1 MERYVCIHGHFYQP
15 PRENPWLEEIE
26 LQDSAYPY
34 HDWNERV
41 TAECYAP
48 NTASRIL
55 DSENRIVDIINN
67 YSKISFNVGP
77 TLLSWMQRHNP
88 DVYNAIIEADRI
100 SQTRF
105 SGHGSAIAQVY
116 NHMIMPLANRRDKY
130 TQVIW
135 GIEDFRARFGRQ
147 PEGMWLPETAVDT
160 ETLKV
165 LAELGIKFT
174 ILAPGQAKR
183 IKAIAKGA
191 RWHDIANGEIDPT
204 TVYLCTLPAGK
215 SISLFFYDGPISQ
228 DLAFGGL
235 LNDGEGF
242 AKRLMGVF
250 NDNREWPQ
258 IVHVATDGESYG
270 HHHRFGDMALSY
282 CLHYIESADGVRLTN
297 YGEYLEKHPPTQAV
311 EIVENTSWSCIH
323 GVERWRENCGCNS
336 GTKPGWSQAWRKP
349 LRDALDTLREK
360 LTSLYERQA
369 SKLLRT
375 PWQARN
381 DYIQVVL
388 DRSRECVD
396 EFFSGRAVRE
406 LSNEQKVR
414 VLKLLEMQRNCMLM
428 YTSCGWFFD
437 EISGIETTQV
447 LQYASRAI
455 QYAEELTGIS
465 LESVFTEQLAS
476 APSNAL
482 ENGAKVY
489 ELYVKPTRLDLL
501 RVGAHYGISSL
512 FEEDPSRIALYC
524 YTVSSDDYK
533 RAEGGK
539 SKLALGKT
547 RITSNL
553 TWEEKPV
560 SFAVLYFGDHNL
572 SGGVREFVDSETFG
586 LMEKEI
592 VESFERGDM
601 SQVMQLMIKHFGTNN
616 YSVWH
621 LFRDEQRKVLGQIL
635 EGTLDEVETSLR
647 KIYESNYDVMTF
659 VQSLRNPM
667 PRPFISAAEYVVNA
681 DLKRV
686 FLNTEVDL
694 SNLEN
699 LIQQVKKWSLELD
712 ADITRY
718 VASAWLSNSMR
729 RVKERPEESSLIQ
742 AITRVLELL
751 DSIALEL
758 DLWKAQNIYFA
769 VGKSLQPLKKELAE
783 GGDPSAKEWAEAF
796 AALGSRLHVR
806 IG

>member
-1 MERYVCIHGHFYQP
+1 MKRYVCIHGHFYQP

-100 SQTRF
+100 SQKKF

-135 GIEDFRARFGRQ
+135 GIEDFKARFGRQ

-160 ETLKV
+160 ETLMV

-174 ILAPGQAKR
+174 ILAPRQAKR

-191 RWHDIANGEIDPT
+191 RWHDIENGEIDPT
-204 TVYLCTLPAGK
+204 AAYLCTLTAGK

-250 NDNREWPQ
+250 NDDRGWPQ

-282 CLHYIESADGVRLTN
+282 CLHYIESTDGVKLTN
-297 YGEYLEKHPPTQAV
+297 YGQYLEKHPPTQAV
-311 EIVENTSWSCIH
+311 EIIENSSWSCVH
-323 GVERWRENCGCNS
+323 GIERWRDNCGCNS

-349 LRDALDTLREK
+349 LRDAMDTLREK
-360 LTSLYERQA
+360 LMSLYERET

-381 DYIQVVL
+381 NYIQVVL
-388 DRSRECVD
+388 DRSRECVNK
-396 EFFSGRAVRE
+396 FFSGCAVRE
-406 LSNEQKVR
+406 LSNDQKVR

-455 QYAEELTGIS
+455 QYAEELTDTS
-465 LESVFTEQLAS
+465 LESTFTEQLAT
-476 APSNAL
+476 APSNVL
-482 ENGAKVY
+482 ENGAKAY

-533 RAEGGK
+533 RVEGEK
-539 SKLALGKT
+539 SRLALGKT
-547 RITSNL
+547 RVTSNL
-553 TWEEKPV
+553 TWEEKPM

-572 SGGVREFVDSETFG
+572 SGGVREYLDSDAFG
-586 LMEKEI
+586 VMEKETI
-592 VESFERGDM
+592 ESFERGDM
-601 SQVMQLMIKHFGTNN
+601 SQVMQLMAKHFGMNN

-635 EGTLDEVETSLR
+635 EGTLNEVEASLR

-659 VQSLRNPM
+659 VQNLRNPM
-667 PRPFISAAEYVVNA
+667 PRPFISAAAYVVNA

-686 FLNTEVDL
+686 FQNADVDL
-694 SNLEN
+694 SKLEN

-729 RVKERPEESSLIQ
+729 RVKERPEESLLIQ
-742 AITRVLELL
+742 RITGVLELL

-769 VGKSLQPLKKELAE
+769 VGKSLQPLKKELAD
-783 GGDPSAKEWAEAF
+783 GGDPSAKEWVETF

-806 IG
+806 ID

>member
-135 GIEDFRARFGRQ
+135 GIEDFKARFGRQ

-174 ILAPGQAKR
+174 ILAPRQAKR
-183 IKAIAKGA
+183 IKVIAKGA
-191 RWHDIANGEIDPT
+191 RWHDIENGEIDPT
-204 TVYLCTLPAGK
+204 AAYLCILPAGK
-215 SISLFFYDGPISQ
+215 SIGLFFYDGPISQ

-250 NDNREWPQ
+250 NDDRGWPQ

-282 CLHYIESADGVRLTN
+282 CLHYIESTDGVKLTN

-311 EIVENTSWSCIH
+311 EIVENSSWSCVH
-323 GVERWRENCGCNS
+323 GVERWRDNCGCNS
-336 GTKPGWSQAWRKP
+336 GTKPGWSQAWRRP
-349 LRDALDTLREK
+349 LRDATDMLRERFI
-360 LTSLYERQA
+360 SLYQREA

-388 DRSRECVD
+388 DRSRERVNS
-396 EFFSGRAVRE
+396 FFSGCAVRE
-406 LSNEQKVR
+406 LSNDQKVR

-455 QYAEELTGIS
+455 QYAEELTGTS
-465 LESVFTEQLAS
+465 LESEFTEELAT
-476 APSNAL
+476 APSNVL
-482 ENGAKVY
+482 DDGAKAY

-524 YTVSSDDYK
+524 YTVSSDDY
-533 RAEGGK
+533 RRVEGGK
-539 SKLALGKT
+539 SRLALGKT

-560 SFAVLYFGDHNL
+560 TFAVLYFGDHNL

-586 LMEKEI
+586 LMEREI
-592 VESFERGDM
+592 VESFERGNM
-601 SQVMQLMIKHFGTNN
+601 SQVMQLMAKHFGMNN

-635 EGTLDEVETSLR
+635 EGTLIEVEASLR
-647 KIYESNYDVMTF
+647 KIYESNYDVMAF
-659 VQSLRNPM
+659 VQNLRNPI
-667 PRPFISAAEYVVNA
+667 PQPFISAAEYVVNA

-694 SNLEN
+694 SKLEN

-718 VASAWLSNSMR
+718 VASAWLSNSME
-729 RVKERPEESSLIQ
+729 RVRERPEESPLIQ
-742 AITRVLELL
+742 RITRVLELL

-769 VGKSLQPLKKELAE
+769 VGKPLQPLKKEMAE
-783 GGDPSAKEWAEAF
+783 VGDPSAKEWVEAF
-796 AALGSRLHVR
+796 TALGSRLRVR
-806 IG
+806 ID